1 MPETTPDKPASPNLF
16 TTAPE
21 AAAEAR
27 AQAVEYD
34 SVFSP
39 ITLTLDD
46 GEVIEIPPHPNL
58 RILDDD
64 ILAAYEE
71 LIFEAESYDRGP
83 EIYIPEQKAK
93 DRAGNEI
100 TLPSETRPGALLVP
114 YRKNGKLISPPHT
127 VRVVQVVLGEQ
138 DYARLRAGK
147 IDGRRGSAGEVWR
160 IWNEQSQ
167 RLLDRQRADS
177 KSDGGGVDL
186 APVPAPDRR

>member
-1 MPETTPDKPASPNLF
+1 MPEAKPANLF

-21 AAAEAR
+21 AASQAR

-34 SVFSP
+34 SVFAP
-39 ITLTLDD
+39 ITLTLDG

-64 ILAAYEE
+64 VLADYEA
-71 LIFEAESYDRGP
+71 LLFEVESYDRGP
-83 EIYIPEQKAK
+83 EVYIPEQKAK
-93 DRAGNEI
+93 DRAGNDI
-100 TLPSETRPGALLVP
+100 TLPAETRPGALLVP
-114 YRKNGKLISPPHT
+114 YRKDGKLVAPPHT

-147 IDGRRGSAGEVWR
+147 IGGRRGSAGEIWR

-167 RLLDRQRADS
+167 HLLDRQRADS

-186 APVPAPDRR
+186 AAVPAPDRR